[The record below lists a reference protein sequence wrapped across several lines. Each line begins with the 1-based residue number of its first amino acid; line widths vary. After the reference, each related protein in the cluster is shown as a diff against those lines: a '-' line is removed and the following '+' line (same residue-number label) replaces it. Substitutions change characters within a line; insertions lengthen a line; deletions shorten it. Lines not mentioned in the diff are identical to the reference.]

1 MWLNVCSPLVC
12 SCTRS
17 PHYNTR
23 VLKNCLDKKSQ
34 ALYVFSSYVP
44 KFSVLLWARYYF
56 LLKFLDAYFVHFCVC
71 SVVDVYVRP
80 SLVQTV
86 VHEYVED
93 AATGDGSG
101 H

>member
-1 MWLNVCSPLVC
+1 M
-12 SCTRS
+12 
-17 PHYNTR
+17 
-23 VLKNCLDKKSQ
+23 
-34 ALYVFSSYVP
+34 FSSYVP
-44 KFSVLLWARYYF
+44 KFSVLLWARYYSSI
-56 LLKFLDAYFVHFCVC
+56 KFLDTFCLC